1 MKSNSVISDQS
12 YKWSDI
18 YETKIY
24 SYSTSKEKDP
34 FTKDST
40 LRSYF
45 AWFFNR
51 ALQALWQAWMQ
62 VCRWPRP
69 WSKVLPIS
77 KQTRQQTSDG
87 LCSTRFKAKS
97 RRILGKLSKDK
108 DHFRRALRYQSRA
121 FTPKGEVLA
130 RSPPNVRDCHDD
142 NISDRC

>member
-1 MKSNSVISDQS
+1 MKLNSVKSDQL

-24 SYSTSKEKDP
+24 SYSTSKKKDP
-34 FTKDST
+34 FTQAST
-40 LRSYF
+40 LRGHF
-45 AWFFNR
+45 TWLFNR
-51 ALQALWQAWMQ
+51 ALQALWQAGLQ

-69 WSKVLPIS
+69 WTKVLPVG
-77 KQTRQQTSDG
+77 KQTRKQTSDG
-87 LCSTRFKAKS
+87 LCSTRFKAKG
-97 RRILGKLSKDK
+97 RRILGKSSKDK

-130 RSPPNVRDCHDD
+130 RSPPKVRDCHDG